1 MHRKVW
7 FFSISICFV
16 LFSCFL
22 FCCCCFFSRECN
34 IEGGGGGKGVKEMW
48 SVILLGCTNL
58 CSVGQISN
66 RYKCSSTRT
75 ERKMK
80 IT

>member
-7 FFSISICFV
+7 VFSISICFV
-16 LFSCFL
+16 LFFFFL
-22 FCCCCFFSRECN
+22 FCCCWFFFHEN
-34 IEGGGGGKGVKEMW
+34 VTLKGGEGVKEMW